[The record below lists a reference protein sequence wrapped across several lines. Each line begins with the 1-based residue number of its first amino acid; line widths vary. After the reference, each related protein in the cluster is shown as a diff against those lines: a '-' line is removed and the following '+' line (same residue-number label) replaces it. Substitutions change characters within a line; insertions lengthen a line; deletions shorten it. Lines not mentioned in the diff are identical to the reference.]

1 MLPSVTTHV
10 AFPTPC
16 TQCCSAYTVRRKG
29 SQNILGRR
37 PALLPTGR
45 AKGNPLTSVPQAWA
59 PAIFLLTKPA
69 KKVHGAP
76 LISARVTL
84 RWHITPL
91 CSSPQLP
98 VKGGRCY
105 KGRLW
110 QACRHI
116 SVAFRHLF
124 TGFLRIKKINQ
135 LCCDKISIH
144 ILTTVSMH
152 SLNELTNLT
161 AQNTF
166 TDNTGLIST
175 LNGFPWYVCADN
187 LTCSFSVSFLLMWN
201 NPWTMHKH
209 FEWTHT
215 MAQLRSDCSSVCS
228 QLTHHGWCSA
238 SQESDRWKYIIRD
251 FAAVVVVKFFTL
263 LHALLEN
270 TD

>member
-1 MLPSVTTHV
+1 MWLFPPPVPS
-10 AFPTPC
+10 AAAPT
-16 TQCCSAYTVRRKG
+16 QWEGKVHRIFLGGGQLCCPLREPKG
-29 SQNILGRR
+29 TLWH
-37 PALLPTGR
+37 LCL
-45 AKGNPLTSVPQAWA
+45 QAWA
-59 PAIFLLTKPA
+59 PVIFLLTKSA
-69 KKVHGAP
+69 KKVHGAL
-76 LISARVTL
+76 LISVRVTL

-91 CSSPQLP
+91 CSSSQPP
-98 VKGGRCY
+98 VKVGRCY

-110 QACRHI
+110 RVCRHI

-135 LCCDKISIH
+135 LCCDRISIY
-144 ILTTVSMH
+144 ILTTVSIR

-161 AQNTF
+161 AQNNF

-175 LNGFPWYVCADN
+175 LNEFPWYVCADN
-187 LTCSFSVSFLLMWN
+187 LTSSFSVSFLLMWN

-209 FEWTHT
+209 SEWTHT

-228 QLTHHGWCSA
+228 QLTHCGWCSA
-238 SQESDRWKYIIRD
+238 SQESDRWKYIIGD